1 MRSVRS
7 TQQREE
13 VVEATYEMPL
23 LAHATLEPMNCIA
36 RVEGALARSG
46 AARSINLTIRR

>member
-1 MRSVRS
+1 MHWALSAADD
-7 TQQREE
+7 

-36 RVEGALARSG
+36 QIEGDDAQFGAERS
-46 AARSINLTIRR
+46 TIQ